1 MGGGSAYNPD
11 AERIHPEP
19 GLAQGLSQGGLMG
32 LQGGDFLSADGAVG
46 CGEGFQPVQFRAED
60 AVHFFQGGG
69 DGVFLVLAE
78 GPREVVVARRAV
90 LGWRGGGGRAPE
102 PRGVS
107 ARLGWAQLLRAV
119 RDDGDDVRLAR
130 IDGSQVTGIVDAV
143 ARDAV
148 RLGPSGGLTDSSA
161 GTWVVLRA
169 VATLQVL

>member
-1 MGGGSAYNPD
+1 MRWDRLLAEIEASLLDEAALERD
-11 AERIHPEP
+11 ALAADLVDEEWSGARAQDLIWGEVALEVH
-19 GLAQGLSQGGLMG
+19 GLGWI
-32 LQGGDFLSADGAVG
+32 
-46 CGEGFQPVQFRAED
+46 EGRVLRSAED
-60 AVHFFQGGG
+60 
-69 DGVFLVLAE
+69 FLVLAE

-161 GTWVVLRA
+161 GTWVVLSA